1 MYLDAYG
8 SENIFKQKTN
18 KYKHYNT
25 QNQTSKKRKKNMNMI
40 TWQNSSLFKE
50 REVDEVLW
58 KVDNSVQLEVV
69 LGSKQWQRV
78 SRVQVGVKGHREDVV
93 ADVPTPVLSP
103 LISLSQ
109 SASVGK
115 ATDTE

>member
-1 MYLDAYG
+1 
-8 SENIFKQKTN
+8 
-18 KYKHYNT
+18 
-25 QNQTSKKRKKNMNMI
+25 MNMI
-40 TWQNSSLFKE
+40 TQQNSSLFKE

-78 SRVQVGVKGHREDVV
+78 SRVQVGVKGHGEDVV